1 MYEKFFNLT
10 ESPFSLTPDPRFFF
24 LSRKHEEALSH
35 LLYGIKERKGF
46 IAITGEV
53 GTGKTTLCR
62 LLLSRLDS
70 DVKTSLLFNPGL
82 TTIEL
87 LQAINDDFGIGIKSN
102 SKKELVD
109 TLNVFL
115 LQQLKK
121 GSNAVLIIDE
131 AQNLSLECLEEIRI
145 LSNLETEKEKLLQ
158 IVLIGQ
164 PELRQKLELQTLRQ
178 LNQRIALRY
187 HIEPLDLQE
196 TSDYIHYRLKVAGGE
211 EGVFFTP
218 QAIKGVYRYSNGIP
232 RLINAI
238 CDKVLLAAYVAE
250 SKTITDA
257 YVGEAAEDLNLS
269 PTTETQKTVG
279 LRAGR
284 PGRWQWLG
292 ISVAGLLLFGL
303 ISVYINLSTMSE
315 TSIPSGE
322 TQQANSEIAK
332 ESSLEEIEM
341 STADFDLDGIY
352 RVKDKMNSGLGAAYT
367 ILRLWKIKE
376 IRHEDSQDVDPVLLG
391 SRYGLDVYRIP
402 LNTDIIRNI
411 GYPCIIKFQE
421 DDTDG
426 GYYVVLA
433 EIGEKNAL
441 ILDPIYGRSIY
452 STDKLQ
458 GQWSGEAVVW
468 WKKIEGLDTP
478 LSGKF
483 PNSAVMR
490 LQEILLS
497 LGLFKEAPT
506 GYYGPKT
513 IEAIKEFQKRMN
525 IKVDGIFGAET
536 HIVLARTYYKE
547 KIPLLERPL

>member
-10 ESPFSLTPDPRFFF
+10 ESPFNLTPDPRFFF
-24 LSRKHEEALSH
+24 LSRKHEAALSH

-109 TLNVFL
+109 VLNVFL

-145 LSNLETEKEKLLQ
+145 LSNIETEKEKLLQ
-158 IVLIGQ
+158 IVIIGQ

-250 SKTITDA
+250 SKTVTDA

-269 PTTETQKTVG
+269 RTSEIQKTTD
-279 LRAGR
+279 LHAAK
-284 PGRWQWLG
+284 PGRWQWVG
-292 ISVAGLLLFGL
+292 IGIAGFLLFGL
-303 ISVYINLSTMSE
+303 IGIYIYLSSIPE
-315 TSIPSGE
+315 TSSTTSE
-322 TQQANSEIAK
+322 ARQTDSEITK
-332 ESSLEEIEM
+332 EASPEERLTPPIG
-341 STADFDLDGIY
+341 FDLNGVY
-352 RVKDKMNSGLGAAYT
+352 RVRDKEDSGLGAAYT

-376 IRHEDSQDVDPVLLG
+376 TGREDSQDVDPLLLG
-391 SRYGLDVYRIP
+391 SRYGLDIYRIP
-402 LNTDIIRNI
+402 LNIDIIRNI

-421 DDTDG
+421 EGGGD

-468 WKKIEGLDTP
+468 WKKVDGLDIP
-478 LSGKF
+478 FSGNF
-483 PNSAVMR
+483 PSSAVMR
-490 LQEILLS
+490 LQEILVS
-497 LGLFKEAPT
+497 LGFFKEIPT

-536 HIVLARTYYKE
+536 HIVLARAHYKD